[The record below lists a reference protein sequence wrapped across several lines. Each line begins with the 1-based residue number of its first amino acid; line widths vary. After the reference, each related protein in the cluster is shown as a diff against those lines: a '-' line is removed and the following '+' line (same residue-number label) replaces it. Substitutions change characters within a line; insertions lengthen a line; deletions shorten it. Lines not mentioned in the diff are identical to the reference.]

1 MSALTFS
8 SSRGIDAGMSMEKLR
23 TKFGPLGVVLAI
35 HAILFYLVYSG
46 MLTRMVDTTLQQA
59 VMVTFVAPPARPKPP
74 PPAAAAPKVV
84 PVAKIRPPVLPHVSL
99 PVVPVVQVAVQPNV
113 ISVMPAAAP
122 ADKAP
127 APAPAIASA
136 PAAPVPGT
144 PKTITSGVEYIQAP
158 QPVYPLMSKRMGEQG
173 KVILRVLVSET
184 GKPGEVQIQTSSG
197 SARLDEAGRQAAM
210 RAVFKPHL
218 EDGRAV
224 AVYVIVPLNFQLA
237 S

>member
-1 MSALTFS
+1 MSAMTFS
-8 SSRGIDAGMSMEKLR
+8 TSPRLAVGMSVEKLR
-23 TKFGPLGVVLAI
+23 AKLGPLGVVLAI
-35 HAILFYLVYSG
+35 HAVLFYFLYSG
-46 MLTRMVDTTLQQA
+46 VLTRMVDTTLQQA
-59 VMVTFVAPPARPKPP
+59 VMISFVAPLPQPKSP
-74 PPAAAAPKVV
+74 PPAAPKTV
-84 PVAKIRPPVLPHVSL
+84 PVAKIRPPVLPS
-99 PVVPVVQVAVQPNV
+99 VPTPIVQVALQPNV
-113 ISVMPAAAP
+113 ISVTQVAVPVEKAP
-122 ADKAP
+122 TP
-127 APAPAIASA
+127 APAVVSA
-136 PAAPVPGT
+136 PAAPLSSA

-158 QPVYPLMSKRMGEQG
+158 QPVYPPMSKRMGEQG

-184 GKPGEVQIQTSSG
+184 GKPGDVQIQTSSG

>member
-8 SSRGIDAGMSMEKLR
+8 SSRGLDAGMTLEKLR
-23 TKFGPLGVVLAI
+23 AKCGPLGVVLAV

-59 VMVTFVAPPARPKPP
+59 VMVSFVTPPPVKPKSAPPT
-74 PPAAAAPKVV
+74 APKTV
-84 PVAKIRPPVLPHVSL
+84 PIAKFRPPVLPSV
-99 PVVPVVQVAVQPNV
+99 PVPVVQL
-113 ISVMPAAAP
+113 AAP
-122 ADKAP
+122 PAIIEVTQSEALAEKAP
-127 APAPAIASA
+127 APAPAPAMVSA
-136 PAAPVPGT
+136 PPAPVSSM

-158 QPVYPLMSKRMGEQG
+158 QPVYPPMSKRMGEQG
-173 KVILRVLVSET
+173 KVVLRVLVSKT
-184 GKPGEVQIQTSSG
+184 GKAGDVQIQSSSG

-224 AVYVIVPLNFQLA
+224 AVYVIVPLTFQL
-237 S
+237 SS